1 MAGLFAHTDE
11 VLLNRLRN
19 NDENALTELYNRYW
33 NPVYLY
39 TYNVLRDKEL
49 CKDIVQDLFM
59 DLWKRRKKLHVTSTF
74 KSYLFSSARYQIF
87 AQIRK
92 KEKNLGS
99 HLFENLD
106 QRLHHNSPESEYL
119 YQELVQRISA
129 TVESLPQKCREVY
142 TLSREEQLS
151 HAEISQFLDISTK
164 TVENHIT
171 KALKV
176 LRGSVGTY
184 LLAILF
190 LFHG

>member
-1 MAGLFAHTDE
+1 MGGLFLHTDE

-39 TYNVLRDKEL
+39 TYNVLRDKEV

-59 DLWKRRKKLHVTSTF
+59 DLWKRREKLHVTSTF

-92 KEKNLGS
+92 KEKSLGS

-106 QRLHHNSPESEYL
+106 QRLHYNSPESEYL
-119 YQELVQRISA
+119 YQELVQRIST

-176 LRGSVGTY
+176 LRSSVGTY
-184 LLAILF
+184 LLAILL
-190 LFHG
+190 LFQG

>member
-1 MAGLFAHTDE
+1 MGGLFLHTDE

-39 TYNVLRDKEL
+39 TYNVLRDKEV

-59 DLWKRRKKLHVTSTF
+59 DLWKRREKLHVTSTF

-92 KEKNLGS
+92 KEKSLGS

-106 QRLHHNSPESEYL
+106 QRLHYNSPESEYL
-119 YQELVQRISA
+119 YQELVQRIST

-176 LRGSVGTY
+176 LRSSVGTY
-184 LLAILF
+184 LLAILL

>member
-1 MAGLFAHTDE
+1 MGGLFLHTDE

-39 TYNVLRDKEL
+39 TYNVLRDKEV

-59 DLWKRRKKLHVTSTF
+59 DLWKRREKLHVTSTF

-92 KEKNLGS
+92 KEKSLGS

-106 QRLHHNSPESEYL
+106 QRLHYNSPESEYL

-176 LRGSVGTY
+176 LRSSVGTY
-184 LLAILF
+184 LLAILL

>member
-1 MAGLFAHTDE
+1 MGGLFLHTDE

-39 TYNVLRDKEL
+39 TYNVLRDKEV

-59 DLWKRRKKLHVTSTF
+59 DLWKRREKLHITSTF

-92 KEKNLGS
+92 KEKSLGS

-106 QRLHHNSPESEYL
+106 QRLHYNSPESEYL

-176 LRGSVGTY
+176 LRSSVGTY
-184 LLAILF
+184 ILAILV

>member
-1 MAGLFAHTDE
+1 MGGLFLHTDE

-39 TYNVLRDKEL
+39 TYNVLRDKEV

-59 DLWKRRKKLHVTSTF
+59 DLWKRREKLHITSTF

-92 KEKNLGS
+92 KEKSLGS

-106 QRLHHNSPESEYL
+106 QRLHYNSPESEYL
-119 YQELVQRISA
+119 YQELVQRIST

-176 LRGSVGTY
+176 LRSSVGTY
-184 LLAILF
+184 LLAILL